1 MFIKSKIFI
10 TPSYQYP
17 KQDYP
22 VWNFMNLISL
32 RTRATRS
39 TGRSS
44 LTWSTQTAR
53 PPPSL
58 SSSSPR
64 GCSRWLSS
72 IMIYIYIALIYND
85 ITILI
90 YNMIIY
96 YRWPSR
102 ASTRSPTTSP
112 TIFSRSRPSFRDQRL
127 RLMYKKKGRC
137 FRKPFDAKL
146 LWPVW
151 QRIPQAND
159 NQTSSKRPLQYRSP
173 PHTATRN
180 QILQNT
186 KRTKKNREKLDKT
199 MFDENIQFL
208 LLTCCTTYCWKNR
221 APGATISSLVKF
233 KGFI

>member
-1 MFIKSKIFI
+1 MYITLIKTCLYILGGRAG
-10 TPSYQYP
+10 PQ
-17 KQDYP
+17 QDHRQRRPLSP
-22 VWNFMNLISL
+22 VDQDHP
-32 RTRATRS
+32 A
-39 TGRSS
+39 
-44 LTWSTQTAR
+44 
-53 PPPSL
+53 
-58 SSSSPR
+58 
-64 GCSRWLSS
+64 
-72 IMIYIYIALIYND
+72 
-85 ITILI
+85 
-90 YNMIIY
+90 
-96 YRWPSR
+96 
-102 ASTRSPTTSP
+102 
-112 TIFSRSRPSFRDQRL
+112 RDQRL
-127 RLMYKKKGRC
+127 RLMYKKRGRC
-137 FRKPFDAKL
+137 FKKPLDAT

-159 NQTSSKRPLQYRSP
+159 NQTSSKRPLQYRNP